1 MLQGQSQPAEP
12 VLPMYGEVI
21 EPKLGHLTIPSPL
34 DHVSGSPLVQA
45 VLGLFTREKIGSI
58 QVNHPA
64 GKNSPSC
71 RIQRDPP
78 SCCLGLAKRIVEIA
92 SCQVH
97 VSTRYRGR
105 VPDGNAQPLCSV
117 RDPNRTIGP
126 NAAHASLLPRHSE
139 KFQLDCRPDVS
150 YLADALS
157 SIEEFEFSPWHLPSR
172 ESGFAIDRRRLVGA
186 CGFAVNRRCDFEMA
200 PGVCRVGRY
209 NRVFDFVRPVA
220 LGVEAIWF
228 DGVVGGSQTH
238 RVNNSF

>member
-1 MLQGQSQPAEP
+1 MTEKRGQCYKVNPS
-12 VLPMYGEVI
+12 LPSPCCPCMAQVI
-21 EPKLGHLTIPSPL
+21 EPKLGNLAIPYRSIMSVVHLWYRPC
-34 DHVSGSPLVQA
+34 LVC
-45 VLGLFTREKIGSI
+45 LTREKIGSI

-150 YLADALS
+150 YFADALS

-172 ESGFAIDRRRLVGA
+172 ESGFAIDRRRLVA
-186 CGFAVNRRCDFEMA
+186 D
-200 PGVCRVGRY
+200 
-209 NRVFDFVRPVA
+209 
-220 LGVEAIWF
+220 
-228 DGVVGGSQTH
+228 
-238 RVNNSF
+238 